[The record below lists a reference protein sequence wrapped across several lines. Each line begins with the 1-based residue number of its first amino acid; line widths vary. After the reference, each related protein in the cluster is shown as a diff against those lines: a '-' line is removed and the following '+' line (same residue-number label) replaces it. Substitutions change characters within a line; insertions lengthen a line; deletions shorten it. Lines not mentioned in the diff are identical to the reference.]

1 MKEKKTPAVA
11 RLPTPYQ
18 DFIHLSRYSRFN
30 EDKGRRETW
39 PETVARYFDFFDE
52 HIKENHGKAALAW
65 YRAERPA
72 LEEAVLKLEVM
83 PSMRCLM
90 TAGPALK
97 RDHVAGYNCSYLPI
111 ESVRAFDELM
121 YILLCGTG
129 VGFSVERQY
138 INKLPEVPDE
148 LHHTRTVIRVQ
159 DSKIGWATA
168 LRELLSALYSGLIP
182 EWDLSA
188 IRPRGS
194 RLRTFGGRASGP
206 EPLDS
211 LFKYTIALF
220 EGAKGRRLTSIEV
233 HDLVCKIADVVVV
246 GGVRRSALISL
257 SNLTD
262 ERMRNAKNGNF
273 YDQYPHRS
281 LANNSVCYTERPD
294 IGVFLREWHSLYD
307 SKSGER
313 GIFNRMACTRPPRQ
327 SLGGSSHTPP
337 KWLRDDYGTN
347 PCSEIVLRPF
357 QFCNL
362 TEAVIRSDD
371 TTLDIDRKLRLAAK
385 LGTIQSTLVDFRYL
399 SKIWKNTTA
408 EERLL
413 GVSMT
418 GICDNIM
425 TTNLGPVLADHL
437 EKWRETVVHENK
449 SAADMLGIPHS
460 AATTCVK
467 PSGTVSQLVDCAS
480 GIHPRHS
487 EYYIRRVRMTNTD
500 PLCRAMKDAKFPNEP
515 DLMSPETTTVFSFP
529 MMAPE
534 FAVTRG
540 SMSALQHLELWKTYK
555 HYWCEHKPSIT
566 VSVKEH
572 EWIDVA
578 AWVYHNWDDISGI
591 AFLPYVDHVYQQP
604 PYEDCDRQAYLE
616 LKDKMP
622 DVDLHEILV
631 SYEIEDNTSASQELA
646 CTGNVCEVV

>member
-1 MKEKKTPAVA
+1 MSDK
-11 RLPTPYQ
+11 LPTPYQ

-30 EDKGRRETW
+30 EEKGRRETW
-39 PETVARYFDFFDE
+39 PETVARYFDFFDK
-52 HIKENHGKAALAW
+52 HIEKNHGAAALKW
-65 YRAERPA
+65 YRSQRPE
-72 LEEAVLKLEVM
+72 LEQAVLNLEVM
-83 PSMRCLM
+83 PSMRCMM
-90 TAGPALK
+90 TAGPALE

-111 ESVRAFDELM
+111 ENVRAFDELM

-138 INKLPEVPDE
+138 INKLPEIPDE
-148 LHHTRTVIRVQ
+148 FHHTRTIIRVS

-168 LRELLSALYSGLIP
+168 LRELLSSLYSGLIP

-188 IRPRGS
+188 IRPRGA

-211 LFKYTIALF
+211 LFRYTVALF
-220 EGAKGRRLTSIEV
+220 DGARGRRLTSLEV

-262 ERMRNAKNGNF
+262 ERMRNAKNGQF

-294 IGVFLREWHSLYD
+294 TGVFLREWHSLYD

-313 GIFNRMACTRPPRQ
+313 GIFNRLACKRPARVTDDPHY
-327 SLGGSSHTPP
+327 SPP

-347 PCSEIVLRPF
+347 PCSEIVLRPY

-362 TEAVIRSDD
+362 TEVVVRETDKESD
-371 TTLDIDRKLRLAAK
+371 LRRKARLAAV
-385 LGTIQSTLVDFRYL
+385 LGTLQSTLVDFRYL

-413 GVSMT
+413 GVSLT
-418 GICDNIM
+418 GICDHKEM
-425 TTNLGPVLADHL
+425 VYSGSRLDSLLDKL
-437 EKWRETVVHENK
+437 REVVVHENK
-449 SAADMLGIPHS
+449 SVADMLGIPHS

-487 EYYIRRVRMTNTD
+487 EYYVRRVRMNNSD
-500 PLCRAMKDAKFPNEP
+500 PLCRAMKDSGFPCEP
-515 DLMSPETTTVFSFP
+515 DLMNPDNTTVFSFP
-529 MMAPE
+529 MKAPDGALLRKDLT
-534 FAVTRG
+534 AVE
-540 SMSALQHLELWKTYK
+540 HLWLWYHYK
-555 HYWCEHKPSIT
+555 RNWCEHKPSIT
-566 VSVKEH
+566 VSVKET
-572 EWIDVA
+572 EWLEVA
-578 AWVYHNWDDISGI
+578 AWVYKHWDDISGI
-591 AFLPYVDHVYQQP
+591 AFLPYVDHIYQQA
-604 PYEDCDRQAYLE
+604 PYEDCDMQAYEE
-616 LKDKMP
+616 LKAKMP
-622 DVDLHEILV
+622 EVDLHAVLV
-631 SYEIEDNTSASQELA
+631 AYENEDHTSASQELA